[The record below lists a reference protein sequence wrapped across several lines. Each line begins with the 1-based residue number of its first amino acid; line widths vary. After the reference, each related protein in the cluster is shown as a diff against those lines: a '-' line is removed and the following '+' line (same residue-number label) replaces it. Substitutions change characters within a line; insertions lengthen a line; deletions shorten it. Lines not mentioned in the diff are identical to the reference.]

1 MQTEACSLESRVRS
15 FSLLYWHGM
24 PHKLNPR
31 KLAKLGY
38 KCTGLRTLKCSDEIA
53 CGVEVPLKE
62 HLAFADLNEQNNTM
76 FSRVLL

>member
-38 KCTGLRTLKCSDEIA
+38 KCTGLRTLKCSD
-53 CGVEVPLKE
+53 GVEVTLKE

-76 FSRVLL
+76 ISRVLL